1 MINIDKLLGQILGAG
16 QGMASGQSPLGQG
29 SLGGALGSE
38 RGKALMGGLVLG
50 GLAGALTGKTGQK
63 IASTALKLGGAA
75 AVAGLAYT
83 AYQRYQAQQRGA
95 RLPSQPQPQSVGY
108 SAQAPATTTSTTMSQ
123 RVEEVVE
130 ILPPV
135 NSGYLPPLTEAA
147 ATDALS
153 LKLIRAMIAAAKADG
168 RIDAAESAKIF
179 GQMDAMN
186 FNDEERNFL
195 MAELGKTWTVDQ
207 VAAGAATV
215 ETAVELYAASVIA
228 VDPTRPAEREYLGRL
243 AQRLNLEP
251 GLVNE
256 IHARCST

>member
-16 QGMASGQSPLGQG
+16 QAMSSGQSPLGQG

-38 RGKALMGGLVLG
+38 RGKAMMGGMVLG

-83 AYQRYQAQQRGA
+83 AYQRYQTQQRGP
-95 RLPSQPQPQSVGY
+95 RVPSQPQHQSVGY
-108 SAQAPATTTSTTMSQ
+108 SAQPRSTTMDQ
-123 RVEEVVE
+123 RAEDVVDL
-130 ILPPV
+130 LPPA
-135 NSGYLPPLTEAA
+135 NSGYLPPPTEAA
-147 ATDALS
+147 ATEALS

-179 GQMDAMN
+179 GQMDVMN

-195 MAELGKTWTVDQ
+195 MAELGKTWTAEQ
-207 VAAGAATV
+207 VAAGAASV

-256 IHARCST
+256 IHARCSA